1 MIDTACPA
9 EVSSV
14 QKIGNSPAF
23 KRLAYKID
31 CTKGA
36 MVYGSAGVE
45 RPLSECNIDDV
56 DFIGGMWRI
65 QNKFEH
71 KIQFVRDKEFVLMGR
86 INRTESNLFEFWRA
100 RLVGRNCY
108 GRYLVG
114 GDNLAEN
121 SEYDCVVA
129 KYDTD
134 KETFWAYGNT
144 ISEARAFLGIALY
157 DKYQDL
163 IHAAACKNKN
173 KQK

>member
-1 MIDTACPA
+1 MTDMTYAA
-9 EVSSV
+9 QVSSV
-14 QKIGNSPAF
+14 QKIVKSPEF

-36 MVYGSAGVE
+36 MAYGSAGVE

-56 DFIGGMWRI
+56 NLVGGLWRI

-71 KIQFVRDKEFVLMGR
+71 KIQFVRDKEFVLMDR

-121 SEYDCVVA
+121 GEYDCVVA

-157 DKYQDL
+157 DEYKDV
-163 IHAAACKNKN
+163 IHSVACKNKIQ
-173 KQK
+173 QK